1 MLEFSKNGNL
11 QLRGDIKWCS
21 SDGRPSSLAI
31 QKPLSSINDACSALP
46 NPTAADVV
54 FRNPD
59 SFVAG
64 EVHHHYDV
72 WNYILTDYFK
82 QDEILKYISKGISA
96 YNFLQPFKGM
106 FKGISYDFDIPP
118 KAFFHNSNTCSKFED
133 KHHFGESP

>member
-1 MLEFSKNGNL
+1 MELSKNGNL
-11 QLRGDIKWCS
+11 QSGDDLKWCS

-31 QKPLSSINDACSALP
+31 QKPLNSINDVYSALLK
-46 NPTAADVV
+46 PTAADVV

-82 QDEILKYISKGISA
+82 QDEMLKYISKGVSV
-96 YNFLQPFKGM
+96 YDFLQPFKGM
-106 FKGISYDFDIPP
+106 F
-118 KAFFHNSNTCSKFED
+118 
-133 KHHFGESP
+133 